1 MAKFVDYQ
9 KTRTFMVGVGSD
21 AQGVGNEIFVD
32 IPKNSIVTVKAA
44 VAVPFNGIEPTLDV
58 TDTSGGSYINGADLA
73 TVGMKGGGDGFLSTD
88 GSVKIAV
95 SGSGSTTGTAFVSV
109 TYINEELSDGTWSN
123 EG

>member
-44 VAVPFNGIEPTLDV
+44 VAVPFNGTTPTLTV
-58 TDTSGGSYINGADLA
+58 TDTAGKTYVNSADLA
-73 TVGMKGGGDGFLSTD
+73 TAGLKGGGDGFLSAD
-88 GSVKIAV
+88 GSVKIEV
-95 SGSGSTTGTAFVSV
+95 GGSGSTTGTAFVSV